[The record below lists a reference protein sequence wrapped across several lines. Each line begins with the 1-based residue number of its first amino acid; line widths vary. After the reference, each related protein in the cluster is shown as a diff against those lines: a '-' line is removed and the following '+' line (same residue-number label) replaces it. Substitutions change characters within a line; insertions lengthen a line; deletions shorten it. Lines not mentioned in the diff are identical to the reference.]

1 MTGLTSKIENQD
13 RVEKTVRRR
22 RLFENVTHLGVEM
35 RSQKRL
41 EGLSKA
47 ETIDALWM
55 KQRPHNSEGEV
66 VVASVNHP
74 AMPLR
79 FFFSYR
85 DKQSQRESPGSQP
98 QHRPPVGSRALGS
111 SSAEHGESR
120 SQFLTHTPTT
130 YTEACSRFRCTV
142 RRNGTENGQNLG
154 LFRLVLMLKTACPI
168 CGVNKA
174 T

>member
-1 MTGLTSKIENQD
+1 MTGLTSKVENQD

-35 RSQKRL
+35 MSQKRL
-41 EGLSKA
+41 EGLFKT
-47 ETIDALWM
+47 ETIDALWL
-55 KQRPHNSEGEV
+55 KQRPHNNEGD
-66 VVASVNHP
+66 VVARACESPRHAP
-74 AMPLR
+74 PI
-79 FFFSYR
+79 FFSYR
-85 DKQSQRESPGSQP
+85 DKQSQRESRGSQP

-168 CGVNKA
+168 CGANKA